1 MRRDMK
7 KVIVIAAIIAII
19 VCILIVGA
27 ILFLTTDIFKSDEEM
42 FFKYFAQNI
51 EVAEKY
57 LEDPTKTAMDLMKDD
72 SYMVNSNIELD
83 LVSTNPDI
91 ANQTTPP
98 RNFNISY
105 AKNADPQNDRDYSEV
120 KIKYLTKDLF
130 TAQYAHDGD
139 IHAVNGVN
147 AITNTPLFNIYLGI
161 ENNNLKQLAQKL
173 GIQDISNIPNRIEKF
188 SLTDLLSLT
197 SQEKE
202 YIQNVFAK
210 VVTSQISKNKYYH
223 NKGVTIEIDKKSVKA
238 NSYGVTLTSE
248 EYKNLIVEMLNEVS
262 QDETILNML
271 LQKVTLIDSKTDMTI
286 NEIRQQIQNQITKIN
301 QEGIEDGMQV
311 QVYEVNGQIVRTQIE
326 RNSAKQYI
334 FDYERGNNSIRTL
347 ISLNYTYTKMNQTE
361 QPTDNNTITVEDGYQ
376 MIEGS
381 APIQNPIVEEPES
394 TTITI
399 KSIELAKETTS
410 TGSNVIAILTYQ
422 NEDSLMTVS
431 VQNKTEQDNAQG
443 FNNNIIVKINDS
455 EITVF
460 TIKANS
466 KMVATNNISVQALD
480 GTNSAVLNNRTPE
493 NIKQLLDAIK
503 NQLKVIYEQQMQ
515 VAKEVQEQENA
526 QNGLTQIDP
535 NSPESNTI
543 TNRDDIIDQ

>member
-301 QEGIEDGMQV
+301 QEGIEDGIQV
-311 QVYEVNGQIVRTQIE
+311 QVHEVNGQIVRTQIE
-326 RNSAKQYI
+326 RNDAKQYI

-381 APIQNPIVEEPES
+381 APIQNPTVEEPES

-410 TGSNVIAILTYQ
+410 SGSNVIAILTYQ

-466 KMVATNNISVQALD
+466 KMIATNNISVQALD

>member
-1 MRRDMK
+1 MRRNMK
-7 KVIVIAAIIAII
+7 KVMITAGVIAAI
-19 VCILIVGA
+19 VCILIVGV

-42 FFKYFAQNI
+42 FFKYFAQNM
-51 EVAEKY
+51 EVIEKY
-57 LEDPTKTAMDLMKDD
+57 LEDPNKTVMDLMK
-72 SYMVNSNIELD
+72 SESHTINSNIELD

-98 RNFNISY
+98 RNFDISY
-105 AKNADPQNDRDYSEV
+105 TKNADPQNDRDYSET

-161 ENNNLKQLAQKL
+161 ENSNLKQLAQKL
-173 GIQDISNIPNRIEKF
+173 GLQNVSNIPNRLEKF

-202 YIQNVFAK
+202 YIQNVFVK
-210 VVTSQISKNKYYH
+210 VVTSQISKDKYYH
-223 NKGVTIEIDKKSVKA
+223 NKGVTIEIDKKSVKT
-238 NSYGVTLTSE
+238 NSYGITLTRE
-248 EYKNLIVEMLNEVS
+248 EYQNLIIAMLNEMA

-271 LQKVTLIDSKTDMTI
+271 LQKVTLINSRTNMTI
-286 NEIRQQIQNQITKIN
+286 HEIRQQIQNQIAKIN
-301 QEGIEDGMQV
+301 QAGIEDGIQV
-311 QVYEVNGQIVRTQIE
+311 QVHEVNGQIVRTQIE
-326 RNSAKQYI
+326 RNSAKRYI

-347 ISLNYTYTKMNQTE
+347 ISLNYTYTKTNQNE
-361 QPTDNNTITVEDGYQ
+361 QQVDNNTTLVGEGYQ
-376 MIEGS
+376 IIEGS
-381 APIQNPIVEEPES
+381 APIQTPTVQEPEPI
-394 TTITI
+394 TITI
-399 KSIELAKETTS
+399 KNIELAKEMTS
-410 TGSNVIAILTYQ
+410 SGSNIIAILTYQ
-422 NEDSLMTVS
+422 NKDSLMTVS
-431 VQNKTEQDNAQG
+431 VQNKTEQDNTQG

-466 KMVATNNISVQALD
+466 KIVATNNISVQALNE
-480 GTNSAVLNNRTPE
+480 TNSAVLNNRTPE

-503 NQLKVIYEQQMQ
+503 NQLNVIYEQQMQ

-526 QNGLTQIDP
+526 QNRLTQI
-535 NSPESNTI
+535 NPESNTI
-543 TNRDDIIDQ
+543 TNSTNTIH